1 MNQNQ
6 NHSRGSDNAA
16 SRQNTG
22 TQGFTLVELVVS
34 LVLFLIVT
42 GTIYG
47 LLEVGRID
55 RNRSSRRSDIL
66 KNARIAIHLIGRDA
80 LNAGLGYHR
89 RGALAPDGFL
99 NTRFGIDAD
108 ADTDRDMITSI
119 MVGNDVFPNNLS
131 LLSTDRTDTAV
142 FASRDL
148 NFNTPPPAPGFVPVG
163 EVIELTDV
171 SFPGGS
177 PETPRLKA
185 KTATGAAAAALYDLY
200 LVESETSQVAIMAT
214 AVNGADTIDAEPA
227 DPLGLNQPLNGV
239 GSAGS
244 VLRKCNPPTADDPP
258 ILDENCTTYIAGLN
272 SATIKRFFM
281 VGYSVTADGTLIRTV
296 YGNNR
301 GGGPGGQITV
311 QPLAYNV
318 QDLQFQYVLEDGTV
332 TDNPVA
338 GTDGLLG
345 TGDDDQ
351 DAVNRIRQ
359 LTVTVRVQ
367 STEADEQTRRPEV
380 ITLNATFSTRNM
392 DYDAS

>member
-1 MNQNQ
+1 MMTSHHNSPSENSITRA
-6 NHSRGSDNAA
+6 NSGS
-16 SRQNTG
+16 
-22 TQGFTLVELVVS
+22 QGFTLVEVVVS
-34 LVLFLIVT
+34 LVIFLIVT

-47 LLEVGRID
+47 LLEVGRVD

-89 RGALAPDGFL
+89 HGAVAPDGFL
-99 NTRFGIDAD
+99 NTRFGIAAD
-108 ADTDRDMITSI
+108 GDTNRDMITSI
-119 MVGNDVFPNNLS
+119 MVGDNRFVNNLS
-131 LLSTDRTDTAV
+131 INSTDRTDTVV

-148 NFNTPPPAPGFVPVG
+148 NFNPAPAAPGVLPIG

-171 SFPGGS
+171 SFPSGS
-177 PETPRLKA
+177 PGTPRLKA
-185 KTATGAAAAALYDLY
+185 KTATGAAAAAINDLY
-200 LVESETSQVAIMAT
+200 LIESETSQAAIMAT
-214 AVNGADTIDAEPA
+214 AVNGADTIDAEPT
-227 DPLGLNQPLNGV
+227 DPLGLNQPLNGA
-239 GSAGS
+239 GSTGS
-244 VLRKCNPPTADDPP
+244 VLRKCNPPTTDDPP
-258 ILDENCTTYIAGLN
+258 VIDENCTTYIAGLN
-272 SATIKRFFM
+272 SATLKRFFL
-281 VGYSVTADGTLIRTV
+281 VSYSVTVDGTLVRTI

-301 GGGPGGQITV
+301 TGGATGQITV

-332 TDNPVA
+332 TNDPVA
-338 GTDGLLG
+338 GPDNVLG

-367 STEADEQTRRPEV
+367 STEADEQTRSPEI

>member
-1 MNQNQ
+1 MNHKDESQVVDVP
-6 NHSRGSDNAA
+6 RDA
-16 SRQNTG
+16 G

-89 RGALAPDGFL
+89 RGAVAPDGFL
-99 NTRFGIDAD
+99 NTRFGIAAD

-119 MVGNDVFPNNLS
+119 MVGDEVFPNILS
-131 LLSTDRTDTAV
+131 GNPADRTDTVV

-148 NFNTPPPAPGFVPVG
+148 DFNPGPAAPGITPIG
-163 EVIELTDV
+163 EVIELSDV

-177 PETPRLKA
+177 PGTPRLKA
-185 KTATGAAAAALYDLY
+185 KTATGAAAARVYDLY
-200 LVESETSQVAIMAT
+200 LVESETSQAAIMAT
-214 AVNGADTIDAEPA
+214 AVNGSDTIDAEPG

-244 VLRKCNPPTADDPP
+244 VLRKCNPPTADVPP
-258 ILDENCTTYIAGLN
+258 VVDENCTTYIAGLN
-272 SATIKRFFM
+272 SATIKRFFL
-281 VGYSVTADGTLIRTV
+281 VSYSVTNDGTLIRTV
-296 YGNNR
+296 FGNNR
-301 GGGPGGQITV
+301 TGGNGGQMTV

-338 GTDGLLG
+338 GPDGNLG
-345 TGDDDQ
+345 TADDDQ

-367 STEADEQTRRPEV
+367 STESDEQTRRPEI

>member
-1 MNQNQ
+1 MNNLRCV
-6 NHSRGSDNAA
+6 SGDGRRDTGS
-16 SRQNTG
+16 
-22 TQGFTLVELVVS
+22 QGFTLIELIVA
-34 LVLFLIVT
+34 LVLFLVVT
-42 GTIYG
+42 STIYG

-89 RGALAPDGFL
+89 RGAVAPDGFL
-99 NTRFGIDAD
+99 NSRFGIDAD
-108 ADTDRDMITSI
+108 ADSDRDMITSI
-119 MVGNDVFPNNLS
+119 MVGSDVFPNNLS
-131 LLSTDRTDTAV
+131 SIPGHRTDTVV

-148 NFNTPPPAPGFVPVG
+148 NFNPPPPSPGMLPIG

-177 PETPRLKA
+177 PSTPRLKA
-185 KTATGAAAAALYDLY
+185 KTATGAAAAAIHDLY
-200 LVESETSQVAIMAT
+200 LVESDTSQVAIMAT
-214 AVNGADTIDAEPA
+214 GVNVADTIDAAPS
-227 DPLGLNQPLNGV
+227 DPLGVNQPLDGA

-244 VLRKCNPPTADDPP
+244 VLRKCDPPTATDPP
-258 ILDENCTTYIAGLN
+258 VLDENCTTYIAGLN
-272 SATIKRFFM
+272 SATLKRFFM
-281 VGYSVTADGTLIRTV
+281 VSYNVTPDGTLVRTM

-301 GGGPGGQITV
+301 TGGPGGQITV

-318 QDLQFQYVLEDGTV
+318 EDLQFQYVLEDGTV

-338 GTDGLLG
+338 GADMMLG
-345 TGDDDQ
+345 TADDDQ

-359 LTVTVRVQ
+359 ITVSVRVQ
-367 STEADEQTRRPEV
+367 STEADERTRRPEV
-380 ITLNATFSTRNM
+380 ITLNATFSARNM